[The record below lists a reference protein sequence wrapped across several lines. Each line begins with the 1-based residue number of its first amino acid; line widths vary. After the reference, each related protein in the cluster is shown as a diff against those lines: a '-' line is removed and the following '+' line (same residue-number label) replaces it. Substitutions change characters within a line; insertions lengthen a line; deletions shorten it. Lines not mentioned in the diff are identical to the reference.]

1 MAGKCSERCRIK
13 NGPLRNSSVNSIF
26 LQRFHIQNHP
36 RPSITDKRR
45 HKSKYLTWNSIR
57 LKFAKKTSIPNYV
70 QRLGYIKCYSSSTSW
85 IQHPTFNVWLKIFS
99 IWHNLLSC
107 TCTNHCL
114 NNLVNFKFN
123 ALSDLKYSLSRN
135 IKAEHEAS
143 NDENRPFEA
152 HC

>member
-1 MAGKCSERCRIK
+1 M
-13 NGPLRNSSVNSIF
+13 NGVGSRMDPWGTPVLTRYSCKGFTSWTTQG
-26 LQRFHIQNHP
+26 LLLL
-36 RPSITDKRR
+36 TKED
-45 HKSKYLTWNSIR
+45 KSKYLTWNSIR
-57 LKFAKKTSIPNYV
+57 LKFAKKTSIPNSV